1 MAELQGIHRPDGRTR
16 SVAEP
21 SDGHTAVVRD
31 LTTPMEPDLS
41 QLGHLNFVEFN
52 RESSRWSE
60 AGHLVEKDGVLLVA
74 TGSAF
79 PVLCNGAFRIDDQV
93 PAAVVLDVADQWFSE
108 LGRGYTLS
116 PRTLDVD
123 VDLVRAAV
131 ERGLHELH
139 TSPEMVCR
147 SRLDEREVPSG
158 VELRWVE
165 SERDVDDF
173 IAVNTAAYATLGMP
187 TDVMPA
193 VITPSRL
200 CDVPHLHT
208 VVAYVDDRPVA
219 AAQTM
224 LSHGIA
230 GVYWVGTVESGRGR
244 GVGEAVTRAV
254 TNRAFDLGAAAN
266 TLQASPMGAPIYAR
280 MGYET
285 IYDYRTFVRFEPA

>member
-1 MAELQGIHRPDGRTR
+1 MIADPPAP
-16 SVAEP
+16 V
-21 SDGHTAVVRD
+21 D
-31 LTTPMEPDLS
+31 LDLS
-41 QLGHLNFVEFN
+41 VLGHLNFIEFN

-60 AGHLVEKDGVLLVA
+60 AGRLAEHDGVLLVA

-79 PVLCNGAFRIDDQV
+79 PVLCNGVFRIDDRV
-93 PAAVVLDVADQWFSE
+93 PATTVLDMADQWFAE

-116 PRTLDVD
+116 PRALDVD
-123 VDLVRAAV
+123 ADLVDAAV

-147 SRLDEREVPSG
+147 ARLDDRDVPPG

-165 SERDVDDF
+165 TERDVDDF
-173 IAVNTAAYATLGMP
+173 IEVNTEAYATLGMP

-208 VVAYVDDRPVA
+208 VVAYVEDRPVA
-219 AAQTM
+219 AAQTL

-266 TLQASPMGAPIYAR
+266 TLQASPMGRPIYER
-280 MGYET
+280 MGYEM